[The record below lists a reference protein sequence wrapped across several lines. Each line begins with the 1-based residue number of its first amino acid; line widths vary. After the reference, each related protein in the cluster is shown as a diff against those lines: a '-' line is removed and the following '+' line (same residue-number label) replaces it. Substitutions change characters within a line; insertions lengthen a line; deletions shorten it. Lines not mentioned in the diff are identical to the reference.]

1 MKVYNRGGRSVAGYQ
16 NPMRRGLTSWFGFW
30 TDKQR
35 PRRQLALLVLLSWLL
50 GPLTVSAAEFLL
62 DLNTGGSELQGA
74 LVAAHKTPPSEW
86 QVLLPPSSGK
96 TSELTLQ
103 AYQPFA
109 TGARVFLDEN
119 MLSPND
125 YDQTTAY
132 ARGVIQ
138 GVPHSFAFLA
148 LRSNGDVDLRYG
160 MGDTETRIRI
170 QNGQRTSEQRPH
182 QKLGP
187 SGTNPLLDDVV
198 KPPHNALTMPSAGQ
212 GQRSSANTPVNTVNR
227 TEILSGGIGWSSVY
241 SLEIPAGQT
250 LTGVISKGPGVAG
263 VVIIK
268 DLDPTTNWS
277 TSGCSDG
284 STLDSSCLIENPSA
298 GTYYVAAYKFDSSD
312 TTLVFNYADTLAA
325 TEQLSATIAIDTDG
339 GFYSLSQFASTDD
352 ILDYF
357 AALFAYS
364 SSIYETEVNT
374 ALQIGDVFL
383 FSPAGDPYTSTTDT
397 SVRLPEVQA
406 YWETNRAAVTR
417 TLAAHF
423 SDEQFGGRAYLDGLC
438 SNSYGYSVTGA
449 YGVAPGSGAPI
460 NQDAHFFAHEI
471 GHNFSSPHTHCYAG
485 VASNPD
491 PVDACYN
498 GESSCYSGSESLPGV
513 ASLSGG
519 SSGAGN
525 GTIMSYCH
533 LLSGSSGNIS
543 PTFGASHPYGVAAS
557 RVSNALAD
565 RVFEVAAV
573 DQACITTN
581 TIAFTV
587 TPSALTGGSIS
598 PDTEQ
603 SVASGETTDFV
614 LTADTGYV
622 IDEVTGTCPGSLA
635 GDAFSAGAIV
645 EDCTVIANFTAI
657 TLPSGVT
664 IDQTDVG
671 DGEIYLTVS
680 LASDGGGAISF
691 YEAVCSDGTSDFT
704 GQSTTTTITVSGLEN
719 DDSYTC
725 TVTATNSAG
734 TSSASAASDTLTP
747 EALPGLPIWLLEAVS
762 QSASRDVGT
771 TLILRDIKR
780 LQSAAVTSVARLF
793 ASLSSPPAETA
804 EPFMLHSRT

>member
-1 MKVYNRGGRSVAGYQ
+1 ML
-16 NPMRRGLTSWFGFW
+16 GLLS
-30 TDKQR
+30 
-35 PRRQLALLVLLSWLL
+35 LLLV
-50 GPLTVSAAEFLL
+50 PLTVSAAEFLL
-62 DLNTGGSELQGA
+62 DLNTGGSELRGA
-74 LVAAHKTPPSEW
+74 LVAAHRTPPSEW

-96 TSELTLQ
+96 TSGLTLQ
-103 AYQPFA
+103 AYQPFVN
-109 TGARVFLDEN
+109 GARVFLDEN
-119 MLSPND
+119 MLGPSD
-125 YDQTTAY
+125 YDQATVY
-132 ARGVIQ
+132 ARGVIES
-138 GVPHSFAFLA
+138 VPQSFAFLA
-148 LRSNGDVDLRYG
+148 LRANGDVDLRYG
-160 MGDTETRIRI
+160 MGDMETRIRI
-170 QNGQRTSEQRPH
+170 KDGQRTSEQRLL

-187 SGTNPLLDDVV
+187 DGTNPFLDDVV
-198 KPPHNALTMPSAGQ
+198 TPPRDGFSPPRPGPAARPGPSAQ
-212 GQRSSANTPVNTVNR
+212 AATASR
-227 TEILSGGIGWSSVY
+227 TETLTGGSGWSTVY
-241 SLEIPAGQT
+241 ALEVPAGQA
-250 LTGVISKGPGVAG
+250 LTGVISKGPGRAG

-268 DLDPTTNWS
+268 DLDPTTNWP
-277 TSGCSDG
+277 TSSCSDG
-284 STLDSSCLIENPSA
+284 ITLYSSCLIENPSA
-298 GTYYVAAYKFDSSD
+298 GTYYVAAFKFDSSD
-312 TTLVFNYADTLAA
+312 VTLVFNYADTLAA

-423 SDEQFGGRAYLDGLC
+423 SDEQFGGRAYLDALC

-533 LLSGSSGNIS
+533 LLSGGSGNIS
-543 PTFGASHPYGVAAS
+543 PTFGASHTYGVAAS
-557 RVSNALAD
+557 RVSDALGD

-581 TIAFTV
+581 TIASTV

-603 SVASGETTDFV
+603 TVASGETTDFV

-635 GDAFSAGAIV
+635 GDAFSAGPIV
-645 EDCTVIANFTAI
+645 EDCTVIANFTAV
-657 TLPSGVT
+657 TPPSGVT

-680 LASDGGGAISF
+680 VTSDGGDTVTS
-691 YEAVCSDGTSDFT
+691 YDAVCSNGTSDFT

-719 DDSYTC
+719 EDSYTC

-734 TSSASAASDTLTP
+734 TSSASAVSDALTP

-762 QSASRDVGT
+762 QDAPRDVGT
-771 TLILRDIKR
+771 TLILRDHKR
-780 LQSAAVTSVARLF
+780 V
-793 ASLSSPPAETA
+793 
-804 EPFMLHSRT
+804 